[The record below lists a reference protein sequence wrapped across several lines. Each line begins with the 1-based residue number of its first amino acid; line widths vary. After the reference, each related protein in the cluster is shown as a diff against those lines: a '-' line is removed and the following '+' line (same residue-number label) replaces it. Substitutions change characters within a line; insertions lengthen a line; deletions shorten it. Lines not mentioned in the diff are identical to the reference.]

1 MFVYVHGTVTAKY
14 FPVPSF
20 RPIWAF
26 PAELWA
32 HDYAGDRLVR
42 ELEQFGDLNRVQRD
56 KVPYRTEFQVNLS
69 ISGRVMSSRRRRW
82 PTGSRAGTFLR
93 SSSCSACQSTLTYR
107 VSSQS
112 EHFRPNYEPKTTP
125 VTNLFESWNNPNI
138 SIVFSVSKYPT
149 VPSFRPIWAFP
160 AELWAK
166 DNNAKKKSQG
176 GIEPE
181 SWRTGAWHTT
191 TVLHLLLF
199 VFTNNK
205 LIFHTVIGLPYQ
217 HFVSTTSS
225 LWPKD
230 ADDAGDRAV
239 RWISGFLIFGT
250 LLDHN
255 EARKKRIIKIH
266 RAVSDY
272 SDGRTDAA
280 RTDGQGVFDKTELFA
295 LKYYFPEKVLNH
307 DPPQFVVLR
316 HAGERISE
324 KSLFPLKLWPAKVWK
339 LSMPGGGRKE
349 GSALTGIPSRGTNK
363 TMF

>member
-56 KVPYRTEFQVNLS
+56 KVPYRTEFQANLS

-112 EHFRPNYEPKTTP
+112 EHFRPSYEPKTTP
-125 VTNLFESWNNPNI
+125 VTNLFESWNNSNI

-191 TVLHLLLF
+191 TVLHLLIL

-217 HFVSTTSS
+217 HFVSTTSL
-225 LWPKD
+225 LWRK
-230 ADDAGDRAV
+230 RR
-239 RWISGFLIFGT
+239 RW
-250 LLDHN
+250 
-255 EARKKRIIKIH
+255 R
-266 RAVSDY
+266 
-272 SDGRTDAA
+272 
-280 RTDGQGVFDKTELFA
+280 
-295 LKYYFPEKVLNH
+295 
-307 DPPQFVVLR
+307 
-316 HAGERISE
+316 
-324 KSLFPLKLWPAKVWK
+324 WW
-339 LSMPGGGRKE
+339 
-349 GSALTGIPSRGTNK
+349 PSRS
-363 TMF
+363 MDLRF